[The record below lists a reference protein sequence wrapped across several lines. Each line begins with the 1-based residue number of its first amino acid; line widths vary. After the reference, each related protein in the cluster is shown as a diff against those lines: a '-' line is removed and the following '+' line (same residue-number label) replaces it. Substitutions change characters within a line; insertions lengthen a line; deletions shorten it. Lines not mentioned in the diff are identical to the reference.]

1 MPEKPPREGRTSTLP
16 RVAETKLA
24 FPPSVSVVVPTL
36 NEWRHV
42 GDLLSDLERQSRR
55 PQEVILVDAGS
66 DDDTVAVAQG
76 FTGVRILHGERPV
89 AKGRNL
95 GGLSASGHVVV
106 FLDADARLPETFL
119 ERFVEDFSRRRLDVA
134 CPLYKPHESTPAVE
148 RFHEVFNLATR
159 TFQRVLPS
167 GAGICLAVRGDL
179 FRESGGFDPR
189 LKFDDIEF
197 IRRTSRGRKFGIVEE
212 PMFVSDRRY
221 RERGVTRTIL
231 EYTLMA
237 LIFAL
242 GRFEWA
248 NHFDYEVGEHAP

>member
-1 MPEKPPREGRTSTLP
+1 M
-16 RVAETKLA
+16 
-24 FPPSVSVVVPTL
+24 
-36 NEWRHV
+36 
-42 GDLLSDLERQSRR
+42 
-55 PQEVILVDAGS
+55 ILVDAGS
-66 DDDTVAVAQG
+66 EDDTVAVAQG
-76 FTGVRILHGERPV
+76 FSGVRILHGVRPV

-95 GGLSASGHVVV
+95 GGLSASGHVVI

-119 ERFVEDFSRRRLDVA
+119 ERFVEGFWRNRLDVA
-134 CPLYKPHESTPAVE
+134 CPLYKPHDSTPTVRA
-148 RFHEVFNLATR
+148 FHEVFNLATR

-179 FRESGGFDPR
+179 LRRSGGFDPR

-197 IRRTSRGRKFGIVEE
+197 IRRASRGRRFGIVRE

-221 RERGVTRTIL
+221 REHGVARTIL
-231 EYTLMA
+231 EYALMA

-248 NHFDYEVGEHAP
+248 NRFDYEVGEHTP

>member
-1 MPEKPPREGRTSTLP
+1 MSEKPARAGRISTRP
-16 RVAETKLA
+16 HVSETETTVA
-24 FPPSVSVVVPTL
+24 PSVSVVVPAL
-36 NEWRHV
+36 NEERLL
-42 GDLLSDLERQSRR
+42 GYLLSDLERQTRR

-66 DDDTVAVAQG
+66 HDGTVAVAQE
-76 FTGVRILHGERPV
+76 FAGVRVLHGARPV
-89 AKGRNL
+89 ARGRNL
-95 GGLSASGHVVV
+95 GGLSASGRVVV

-119 ERFVEDFSRRRLDVA
+119 ERFVEGFLRRRLDVA

-167 GAGICLAVRGDL
+167 GAGICLAVRGDV
-179 FRESGGFDPR
+179 FRESDGFDPR

-197 IRRTSRGRKFGIVEE
+197 IRRASRGRRFGIVRE
-212 PMFVSDRRY
+212 PVFVSDRRY
-221 RERGVTRTIL
+221 RERGVTRAIL
-231 EYTLMA
+231 EYSLMA

-248 NHFDYEVGEHAP
+248 NRFDYEVGEHAP